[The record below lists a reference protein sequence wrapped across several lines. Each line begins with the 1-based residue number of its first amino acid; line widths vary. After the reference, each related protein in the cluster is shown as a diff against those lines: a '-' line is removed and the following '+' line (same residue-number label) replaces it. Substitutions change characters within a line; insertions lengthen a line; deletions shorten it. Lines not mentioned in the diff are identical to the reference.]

1 MSGEDL
7 SSVFRISAVLKE
19 KVDPELLQRALVR
32 TLPEFENF
40 RVKLRKGFFW
50 YYFETNNR
58 NPGVEEEQSAPCR
71 FIDPHRGARFPFRVS
86 YYGCRINF
94 EVFHGLTDGLGALR
108 FASRLTEH
116 YLELVKKLPVVVQER
131 EFSPLREDDYL
142 RHYRKLPHRHYNS
155 RPAIAIQGE
164 FLPFDQMAVLQ
175 GTIEVSELKTE
186 CRKVGVSIT
195 KYLAAVLLWAIIQTE
210 TDGKTLKRP
219 VALNLPVNLRSF
231 FESETLANFFA
242 VVNISWAAGKAPEA
256 LEEVIASVSRQMDE
270 QIVKERLEETISYNV
285 SNEKKWYVRA
295 IPLFV
300 KHLAM
305 QLIFLHTSRA
315 HTMTFSN
322 IGPAQVR
329 EELKDSIEGFQ
340 LLVGASPKQRM
351 KCGAVAY
358 DGKLCLSFTSAMAEN
373 RLPEFFFHFLEEKG
387 IRVERESNGITDTK
401 HDKGRYPVIA
411 QDRERVRRAVRGFY
425 VSLVL
430 VSLLAGLTNL
440 ATYHRIPFKWS
451 LLTAGA
457 AAYVAMTLR
466 FSVMRHAS
474 LAGTL
479 VRQSLGIQAI
489 LLLIDAL
496 TGLRGW
502 SVDYAIP
509 CVALFE
515 VAAVLLM
522 MLVNRMNWQSYFM
535 YQITITF
542 LSFVPLIFWKIGWT
556 HHPRLTVLA
565 AGVSVAALAA
575 TVILGDRCEAGIE
588 EAVSCVNGRKIGH
601 SKGTIYKNTK
611 IENLDERKGRSM
623 SRKTVSMIGNLTRD
637 MMSDVMETS
646 LKKPIQTGEFRKNPV
661 EPAWRCPAEYI
672 YELVKTEQ
680 FVMEYLKPKQ
690 AVTGASFCS
699 CTAAGISSDEKY
711 LPAVCG

>member
-1 MSGEDL
+1 M
-7 SSVFRISAVLKE
+7 
-19 KVDPELLQRALVR
+19 
-32 TLPEFENF
+32 
-40 RVKLRKGFFW
+40 
-50 YYFETNNR
+50 
-58 NPGVEEEQSAPCR
+58 
-71 FIDPHRGARFPFRVS
+71 
-86 YYGCRINF
+86 
-94 EVFHGLTDGLGALR
+94 
-108 FASRLTEH
+108 
-116 YLELVKKLPVVVQER
+116 
-131 EFSPLREDDYL
+131 
-142 RHYRKLPHRHYNS
+142 
-155 RPAIAIQGE
+155 
-164 FLPFDQMAVLQ
+164 
-175 GTIEVSELKTE
+175 
-186 CRKVGVSIT
+186 
-195 KYLAAVLLWAIIQTE
+195 
-210 TDGKTLKRP
+210 
-219 VALNLPVNLRSF
+219 
-231 FESETLANFFA
+231 
-242 VVNISWAAGKAPEA
+242 
-256 LEEVIASVSRQMDE
+256 
-270 QIVKERLEETISYNV
+270 
-285 SNEKKWYVRA
+285 RA

-373 RLPEFFFHFLEEKG
+373 RLPKFFFHLLEEKG
-387 IRVERESNGITDTK
+387 IRVERESNGITDTE

-575 TVILGDRCEAGIE
+575 TVILGDRSVKRE
-588 EAVSCVNGRKIGH
+588 
-601 SKGTIYKNTK
+601 
-611 IENLDERKGRSM
+611 
-623 SRKTVSMIGNLTRD
+623 
-637 MMSDVMETS
+637 
-646 LKKPIQTGEFRKNPV
+646 LKRRFHV
-661 EPAWRCPAEYI
+661 
-672 YELVKTEQ
+672 
-680 FVMEYLKPKQ
+680 
-690 AVTGASFCS
+690 
-699 CTAAGISSDEKY
+699 
-711 LPAVCG
+711 

>member
-1 MSGEDL
+1 MGQRMNEENQEQDQKDEIAGKQEEPGQIVSEKVEKKREKKREEKPKKKRLRIQGAAWRRLDNTAKLFAAVSGEDL

-116 YLELVKKLPVVVQER
+116 YLELVKKLPVMVQER

-175 GTIEVSELKTE
+175 GTIEVSALKTE

-387 IRVERESNGITDTK
+387 IRVERESNGITDTE

-457 AAYVAMTLR
+457 AAYVAMTLW

-556 HHPRLTVLA
+556 HHPLPTVLA

-575 TVILGDRCEAGIE
+575 TVILGDRSVKRE
-588 EAVSCVNGRKIGH
+588 
-601 SKGTIYKNTK
+601 
-611 IENLDERKGRSM
+611 
-623 SRKTVSMIGNLTRD
+623 
-637 MMSDVMETS
+637 
-646 LKKPIQTGEFRKNPV
+646 LKRRFH
-661 EPAWRCPAEYI
+661 
-672 YELVKTEQ
+672 
-680 FVMEYLKPKQ
+680 M
-690 AVTGASFCS
+690 
-699 CTAAGISSDEKY
+699 
-711 LPAVCG
+711 

>member
-1 MSGEDL
+1 
-7 SSVFRISAVLKE
+7 
-19 KVDPELLQRALVR
+19 
-32 TLPEFENF
+32 
-40 RVKLRKGFFW
+40 
-50 YYFETNNR
+50 
-58 NPGVEEEQSAPCR
+58 
-71 FIDPHRGARFPFRVS
+71 
-86 YYGCRINF
+86 
-94 EVFHGLTDGLGALR
+94 
-108 FASRLTEH
+108 
-116 YLELVKKLPVVVQER
+116 
-131 EFSPLREDDYL
+131 
-142 RHYRKLPHRHYNS
+142 
-155 RPAIAIQGE
+155 
-164 FLPFDQMAVLQ
+164 
-175 GTIEVSELKTE
+175 
-186 CRKVGVSIT
+186 
-195 KYLAAVLLWAIIQTE
+195 
-210 TDGKTLKRP
+210 
-219 VALNLPVNLRSF
+219 
-231 FESETLANFFA
+231 
-242 VVNISWAAGKAPEA
+242 
-256 LEEVIASVSRQMDE
+256 MDE

-387 IRVERESNGITDTK
+387 IRVERESNGITDTE

-425 VSLVL
+425 VSLVI

-466 FSVMRHAS
+466 FSVMRYAS

-556 HHPRLTVLA
+556 HHPLPTVLA

-575 TVILGDRCEAGIE
+575 TVILGDRSVKRE
-588 EAVSCVNGRKIGH
+588 
-601 SKGTIYKNTK
+601 
-611 IENLDERKGRSM
+611 
-623 SRKTVSMIGNLTRD
+623 
-637 MMSDVMETS
+637 
-646 LKKPIQTGEFRKNPV
+646 LKRRFH
-661 EPAWRCPAEYI
+661 
-672 YELVKTEQ
+672 
-680 FVMEYLKPKQ
+680 M
-690 AVTGASFCS
+690 
-699 CTAAGISSDEKY
+699 
-711 LPAVCG
+711 

>member
-1 MSGEDL
+1 MEKNSEEDERGAAGECVSRQLLFFFRWKRQMGQRMNEENQEQDQKDEIAGKQEEPRQIVSEKVEKKREEKPKKKRLRIQGAAWRRLDNTAKLFAAVSGEDL

-58 NPGVEEEQSAPCR
+58 NPSVEEEQSAPCR

-116 YLELVKKLPVVVQER
+116 YLELVKKLPVMVQER

-142 RHYRKLPHRHYNS
+142 RHYRKLPHRHYSS

-175 GTIEVSELKTE
+175 GTIEVSALKTE

-210 TDGKTLKRP
+210 TNGETLKRP

-300 KHLAM
+300 KHLALS
-305 QLIFLHTSRA
+305 LIHISE
-315 HTMTFSN
+315 
-322 IGPAQVR
+322 P
-329 EELKDSIEGFQ
+329 
-340 LLVGASPKQRM
+340 
-351 KCGAVAY
+351 
-358 DGKLCLSFTSAMAEN
+358 
-373 RLPEFFFHFLEEKG
+373 
-387 IRVERESNGITDTK
+387 
-401 HDKGRYPVIA
+401 
-411 QDRERVRRAVRGFY
+411 
-425 VSLVL
+425 
-430 VSLLAGLTNL
+430 
-440 ATYHRIPFKWS
+440 
-451 LLTAGA
+451 
-457 AAYVAMTLR
+457 
-466 FSVMRHAS
+466 
-474 LAGTL
+474 
-479 VRQSLGIQAI
+479 
-489 LLLIDAL
+489 
-496 TGLRGW
+496 
-502 SVDYAIP
+502 
-509 CVALFE
+509 
-515 VAAVLLM
+515 
-522 MLVNRMNWQSYFM
+522 
-535 YQITITF
+535 
-542 LSFVPLIFWKIGWT
+542 
-556 HHPRLTVLA
+556 
-565 AGVSVAALAA
+565 
-575 TVILGDRCEAGIE
+575 
-588 EAVSCVNGRKIGH
+588 
-601 SKGTIYKNTK
+601 
-611 IENLDERKGRSM
+611 
-623 SRKTVSMIGNLTRD
+623 TR
-637 MMSDVMETS
+637 
-646 LKKPIQTGEFRKNPV
+646 P
-661 EPAWRCPAEYI
+661 Y
-672 YELVKTEQ
+672 
-680 FVMEYLKPKQ
+680 
-690 AVTGASFCS
+690 
-699 CTAAGISSDEKY
+699 
-711 LPAVCG
+711 

>member
-1 MSGEDL
+1 MEQRMNEENQEQDQKDEIAGKQEEPGQIVSEKVEKKREKKREEKPKKKRLRIQGAAWRRLDNTAKLFAAVSGEDL

-116 YLELVKKLPVVVQER
+116 YLELVDKIRAAVPDMAITTDIIVGFPGET
-131 EFSPLREDDYL
+131 EEDFLETLDYL

-175 GTIEVSELKTE
+175 GTIEVSALKTE

-387 IRVERESNGITDTK
+387 IRVERESNGITDTE

-425 VSLVL
+425 VSLVI

-575 TVILGDRCEAGIE
+575 TVILGDRSVKRE
-588 EAVSCVNGRKIGH
+588 
-601 SKGTIYKNTK
+601 
-611 IENLDERKGRSM
+611 
-623 SRKTVSMIGNLTRD
+623 
-637 MMSDVMETS
+637 
-646 LKKPIQTGEFRKNPV
+646 LKRRFHV
-661 EPAWRCPAEYI
+661 
-672 YELVKTEQ
+672 
-680 FVMEYLKPKQ
+680 
-690 AVTGASFCS
+690 
-699 CTAAGISSDEKY
+699 
-711 LPAVCG
+711 

>member
-1 MSGEDL
+1 MGQRMNEENQEQEQKNEIAGKQEEPGQIVSEKVEKKREKKPKKKRLRIQGAAWRRLDNTAKLFAAVSGEDL

-32 TLPEFENF
+32 TLLEFENF

-116 YLELVKKLPVVVQER
+116 YLELVKKLPVMVQER

-175 GTIEVSELKTE
+175 GTIEVSALKTE

-305 QLIFLHTSRA
+305 QMIFLHSTRA

-322 IGPAQVR
+322 IGRMDVR
-329 EELKDSIEGFQ
+329 EELRDQVESFQ

-358 DGKLCLSFTSAMAEN
+358 DGKLCLSFASAMAEN
-373 RLPEFFFHFLEEKG
+373 RLPEYFFRFLEKQG
-387 IRVERESNGITDTK
+387 IPVELESNGIYDRE
-401 HDKGRYPVIA
+401 HDKGRYPVVGGDKNKIK
-411 QDRERVRRAVRGFY
+411 RAVRFFY
-425 VSLVL
+425 ISLAVVSV
-430 VSLLAGLTNL
+430 LAGVVNL
-440 ATYHRIPFKWS
+440 ATYRQIPFKWAF
-451 LLTAGA
+451 LTWGA

-474 LAGTL
+474 MSGIL
-479 VRQSLGIQAI
+479 VRQCLGIQAI
-489 LLLIDAL
+489 LLLVDTM
-496 TGLRGW
+496 TGLHGW

-509 CVALFE
+509 CVVLFE
-515 VAAVLLM
+515 VAAILLM
-522 MLVNRMNWQSYFM
+522 LLVNRMNWQCYFM
-535 YQITITF
+535 YQIAVTF
-542 LSFVPLIFWKIGWT
+542 LSFVPLVFLRIGWT
-556 HHPRLTVLA
+556 KHPLLTVISVVIS
-565 AGVSVAALAA
+565 VSALVL
-575 TVILGDRCEAGIE
+575 TILLGDRS
-588 EAVSCVNGRKIGH
+588 VKR
-601 SKGTIYKNTK
+601 
-611 IENLDERKGRSM
+611 
-623 SRKTVSMIGNLTRD
+623 
-637 MMSDVMETS
+637 
-646 LKKPIQTGEFRKNPV
+646 
-661 EPAWRCPAEYI
+661 
-672 YELVKTEQ
+672 ELRRRFHV
-680 FVMEYLKPKQ
+680 
-690 AVTGASFCS
+690 
-699 CTAAGISSDEKY
+699 
-711 LPAVCG
+711 

>member
-1 MSGEDL
+1 MGQRMNEENQEQDQKNEIAGKQEEPCQIVSEKAEKKQEKKPKKKPKKKRLRIQGAAWRRLDNTAKLFAAVSGEDL

-94 EVFHGLTDGLGALR
+94 EVFHRLRAGLGALR

-116 YLELVKKLPVVVQER
+116 YLELVKKLPVMVQER

-175 GTIEVSELKTE
+175 GTIEVSALKTE

-270 QIVKERLEETISYNV
+270 QIVN
-285 SNEKKWYVRA
+285 VRA

-387 IRVERESNGITDTK
+387 IRVERESNGITDTE

-430 VSLLAGLTNL
+430 VSILAGLTNL

-575 TVILGDRCEAGIE
+575 TVILGDRSVKRE
-588 EAVSCVNGRKIGH
+588 
-601 SKGTIYKNTK
+601 
-611 IENLDERKGRSM
+611 
-623 SRKTVSMIGNLTRD
+623 
-637 MMSDVMETS
+637 
-646 LKKPIQTGEFRKNPV
+646 LKRRFHV
-661 EPAWRCPAEYI
+661 
-672 YELVKTEQ
+672 
-680 FVMEYLKPKQ
+680 
-690 AVTGASFCS
+690 
-699 CTAAGISSDEKY
+699 
-711 LPAVCG
+711 

>member
-1 MSGEDL
+1 MALSGIQIFKML
-7 SSVFRISAVLKE
+7 PKKNCKE
-19 KVDPELLQRALVR
+19 CGCPTCMAFSMKVAQ
-32 TLPEFENF
+32 
-40 RVKLRKGFFW
+40 
-50 YYFETNNR
+50 
-58 NPGVEEEQSAPCR
+58 
-71 FIDPHRGARFPFRVS
+71 
-86 YYGCRINF
+86 
-94 EVFHGLTDGLGALR
+94 GALKIEQCPHVSSEALEALSEATAPPMKTIKVGTGEGEYTLGGETVLYR
-108 FASRLTEH
+108 HEKTYVNKTRYAVSLCSCMDDATIDAKIAAIPAVDYERIGERMH
-116 YLELVKKLPVVVQER
+116 VEMIYVNYGAEAGADKYLELVKKLPVMVQER

-175 GTIEVSELKTE
+175 GTIEVSALKTE

-210 TDGKTLKRP
+210 TDGKALKRP

-270 QIVKERLEETISYNV
+270 QIVKDRLEETISYNV

-457 AAYVAMTLR
+457 AAYVAMTLW

-556 HHPRLTVLA
+556 HHPLPTVLA

-575 TVILGDRCEAGIE
+575 TVILGDRSVKRE
-588 EAVSCVNGRKIGH
+588 
-601 SKGTIYKNTK
+601 
-611 IENLDERKGRSM
+611 
-623 SRKTVSMIGNLTRD
+623 
-637 MMSDVMETS
+637 
-646 LKKPIQTGEFRKNPV
+646 LKRRFH
-661 EPAWRCPAEYI
+661 
-672 YELVKTEQ
+672 
-680 FVMEYLKPKQ
+680 M
-690 AVTGASFCS
+690 
-699 CTAAGISSDEKY
+699 
-711 LPAVCG
+711 

>member
-1 MSGEDL
+1 MALSGIQIFKML
-7 SSVFRISAVLKE
+7 PKKNCKE
-19 KVDPELLQRALVR
+19 CGCPTCMAFSMKVAQ
-32 TLPEFENF
+32 
-40 RVKLRKGFFW
+40 
-50 YYFETNNR
+50 
-58 NPGVEEEQSAPCR
+58 
-71 FIDPHRGARFPFRVS
+71 
-86 YYGCRINF
+86 
-94 EVFHGLTDGLGALR
+94 GALKIEQCPHVSSEALEALSEATAPPMKTIKVGTGEGEYTLGGETVLYR
-108 FASRLTEH
+108 HEKTYVNKTRYAVSLCSCMDDVTIDAKIAAIPAVDYERIGERMHLEMIYVNYGAEAGADK

-155 RPAIAIQGE
+155 RPAIAIQGK

-175 GTIEVSELKTE
+175 GTIEVSALKTE

-387 IRVERESNGITDTK
+387 IRVERESNGITDTE

-575 TVILGDRCEAGIE
+575 TVILGDRSVKRE
-588 EAVSCVNGRKIGH
+588 
-601 SKGTIYKNTK
+601 
-611 IENLDERKGRSM
+611 
-623 SRKTVSMIGNLTRD
+623 
-637 MMSDVMETS
+637 
-646 LKKPIQTGEFRKNPV
+646 LKRRFHV
-661 EPAWRCPAEYI
+661 
-672 YELVKTEQ
+672 
-680 FVMEYLKPKQ
+680 
-690 AVTGASFCS
+690 
-699 CTAAGISSDEKY
+699 
-711 LPAVCG
+711 

>member
-1 MSGEDL
+1 MGQRMNEENQEQDQKNEIAGKQEEPGQIVSEKVEKKREKKPKKKPKKKRLRIQGAAWRRLDNTAKLFAAVSGEDL

-58 NPGVEEEQSAPCR
+58 NPGVEEEQNAPCR

-116 YLELVKKLPVVVQER
+116 YLELVKKLPVMVQER

-164 FLPFDQMAVLQ
+164 FLPFDQM
-175 GTIEVSELKTE
+175 
-186 CRKVGVSIT
+186 
-195 KYLAAVLLWAIIQTE
+195 AVLLWAIIQTE

-387 IRVERESNGITDTK
+387 IRVERESNGITDTE

-430 VSLLAGLTNL
+430 VSILAGLTNL

-575 TVILGDRCEAGIE
+575 TVILGDRSVKRE
-588 EAVSCVNGRKIGH
+588 
-601 SKGTIYKNTK
+601 
-611 IENLDERKGRSM
+611 
-623 SRKTVSMIGNLTRD
+623 
-637 MMSDVMETS
+637 
-646 LKKPIQTGEFRKNPV
+646 LKRRFHV
-661 EPAWRCPAEYI
+661 
-672 YELVKTEQ
+672 
-680 FVMEYLKPKQ
+680 
-690 AVTGASFCS
+690 
-699 CTAAGISSDEKY
+699 
-711 LPAVCG
+711 

>member
-1 MSGEDL
+1 MGAAGECVSRQPLFLFRCQRQMGQRMNEENQEQDQKGEIAGNQGKPGQIVSEKMEKKPKKKPKKKRLRIQGAAWRRLDNTAKLFAAVSGEDL

-19 KVDPELLQRALVR
+19 KVEPKLLYQAVVL

-58 NPGVEEEQSAPCR
+58 NPIVEEEQSAPCR

-116 YLELVKKLPVVVQER
+116 YLELARKLPVTEEKR
-131 EFSPLREDDYL
+131 EFSLFREDDYL
-142 RHYRKLPHRHYNS
+142 RHYRKLPHRRYS
-155 RPAIAIQGE
+155 SKPAIAISGE

-175 GTIEVSELKTE
+175 GTMEVAALKAE
-186 CRKVGVSIT
+186 CRKAGVSIT
-195 KYLAAVLLWAIIQTE
+195 KYLASALLWAIIQTE
-210 TDGKTLKRP
+210 TDGKILRRP
-219 VALNLPVNLRSF
+219 AALNLPVNLRSF

-242 VVNISWAAGKAPEA
+242 VVNLSWQAGKAPETF
-256 LEEVIASVSRQMDE
+256 EEVIASVSRQMDE

-322 IGPAQVR
+322 IGPAQIR

-358 DGKLCLSFTSAMAEN
+358 DGKLCLSFTSAMTEN
-373 RLPEFFFHFLEEKG
+373 RLPEFFFHFLEERG
-387 IRVERESNGITDTK
+387 IRVERESNGITDTE
-401 HDKGRYPVIA
+401 HDKSRYPVIA

-425 VSLVL
+425 VSLVI

-440 ATYHRIPFKWS
+440 ATYQRIPFKWS

-479 VRQSLGIQAI
+479 VRQSMGIQAI

-542 LSFVPLIFWKIGWT
+542 LSFVPLIFWRIGWT
-556 HHPRLTVLA
+556 HHPLPTVLA
-565 AGVSVAALAA
+565 AGISVAALAA
-575 TVILGDRCEAGIE
+575 TVILGDRSVKRE
-588 EAVSCVNGRKIGH
+588 
-601 SKGTIYKNTK
+601 
-611 IENLDERKGRSM
+611 
-623 SRKTVSMIGNLTRD
+623 
-637 MMSDVMETS
+637 
-646 LKKPIQTGEFRKNPV
+646 LKRRFHV
-661 EPAWRCPAEYI
+661 
-672 YELVKTEQ
+672 
-680 FVMEYLKPKQ
+680 
-690 AVTGASFCS
+690 
-699 CTAAGISSDEKY
+699 
-711 LPAVCG
+711 

>member
-1 MSGEDL
+1 MYIRNGAWGIISGFGNVEKNSEEDERGAAGECVSRQPLFFFRCQRQMGQRMNEENQEQDQKDEIAGKQEKPGQIVSEKVEKKREKKPKKKRLRIQGAAWRRLDNTAKLFAAVSGEDL

-108 FASRLTEH
+108 FASKLTEH
-116 YLELVKKLPVVVQER
+116 YLELTKKLPVTVQER

-142 RHYRKLPHRHYNS
+142 RHYRKLPHRHYSS

-175 GTIEVSELKTE
+175 GTIEVAALKAE
-186 CRKVGVSIT
+186 CRKAGVSIT
-195 KYLAAVLLWAIIQTE
+195 KYLAAALLWAIIQTE

-219 VALNLPVNLRSF
+219 AAINLPVNLRSF

-242 VVNISWAAGKAPEA
+242 VVNISWAAGKAPET

-387 IRVERESNGITDTK
+387 IQVERESNGITDTE

-425 VSLVL
+425 VSLVV

-440 ATYHRIPFKWS
+440 ATYHQIPFKWS

-556 HHPRLTVLA
+556 HHPLLTVLA

-575 TVILGDRCEAGIE
+575 TVILGDRSVKRE
-588 EAVSCVNGRKIGH
+588 
-601 SKGTIYKNTK
+601 
-611 IENLDERKGRSM
+611 
-623 SRKTVSMIGNLTRD
+623 
-637 MMSDVMETS
+637 
-646 LKKPIQTGEFRKNPV
+646 LKRRFHV
-661 EPAWRCPAEYI
+661 
-672 YELVKTEQ
+672 
-680 FVMEYLKPKQ
+680 
-690 AVTGASFCS
+690 
-699 CTAAGISSDEKY
+699 
-711 LPAVCG
+711 